1 MRCDSITPND
11 CLSRPVKRESFL
23 TTLLTSICW
32 CVVAQGLEIV
42 AAFLATDCS
51 LQAIGLHY
59 NGFGPQGATALAAA
73 LHTNQTLQ
81 ELALYSNNIGPD
93 GAVVLAAALAVNRG
107 VVSVDM
113 GGNAIC
119 DAGAMAM
126 ARALRRNA
134 TITDLHLDFNQIGED
149 GAEALAGALAEPQC
163 YYCDPR
169 IDAEDRNGSDAM
181 VNTTLT
187 TLWLHGN
194 TVGNTTQRSIDAALG
209 RNLKLVP
216 RRIAAAYQRLAV
228 AALFTP
234 AFRGPAAN
242 VGGDKLAHAL
252 GSCSSKLAA
261 HIFREGAT
269 VSDALVGARFQ
280 TQGWAW
286 RTTQEL
292 TADVCAAVIKVAAGR
307 GVADIRALLG
317 TVVGALTAEM
327 AGLADQTELE
337 MEDMSS
343 GCAFSSLEAT
353 TATRRKQ
360 RENVTQDADSTD
372 GIGSQHRKKKQKQ
385 KQQKRAHKEPG
396 KSTDENGSSLA
407 NHIATA
413 SLAAYQSQCPVR
425 IAWLVVMTI
434 CPQPARSNSLTC

>member
-1 MRCDSITPND
+1 M
-11 CLSRPVKRESFL
+11 LM
-23 TTLLTSICW
+23 TSACW
-32 CVVAQGLEIV
+32 CVVAQGLEAV

-51 LQAIGLHY
+51 LRAIGLHY

-93 GAVVLAAALAVNRG
+93 GAVVLAAALAANRG

-149 GAEALAGALAEPQC
+149 GAKALAGALSGVRCDAG
-163 YYCDPR
+163 DPR
-169 IDAEDRNGSDAM
+169 VSAEDCSGSDAM

-194 TVGNTTQRSIDAALG
+194 TVGSAAQCSIDASLG

-216 RRIAAAYQRLAV
+216 RRLAAAYQRLAL

-234 AFRGPAAN
+234 ALRGPAATAH
-242 VGGDKLAHAL
+242 GDKLAHAV
-252 GSCSSKLAA
+252 GFCSNDLAA
-261 HIFREGAT
+261 QIVRAGAT
-269 VSDALVGARFQ
+269 VSAALVSSRFEN
-280 TQGWAW
+280 QGWAW

-317 TVVGALTAEM
+317 TVVGALSAEM
-327 AGLADQTELE
+327 GSLADQRELE
-337 MEDMSS
+337 LENMSS
-343 GCAFSSLEAT
+343 SCAFSSPVAS

-360 RENVTQDADSTD
+360 RENTMQDADSTD
-372 GIGSQHRKKKQKQ
+372 GIGPQHKKKKQKQ
-385 KQQKRAHKEPG
+385 KQKQPKRAHKDQG
-396 KSTDENGSSLA
+396 KSVDESGSSLA
-407 NHIATA
+407 DHIATA

-425 IAWLVVMTI
+425 T
-434 CPQPARSNSLTC
+434 

>member
-1 MRCDSITPND
+1 M
-11 CLSRPVKRESFL
+11 V
-23 TTLLTSICW
+23 
-32 CVVAQGLEIV
+32 QGLEAV

-59 NGFGPQGATALAAA
+59 NGFGPSGATALAAA
-73 LHTNQTLQ
+73 LHTNHALQ

-126 ARALRRNA
+126 ARALHRND

-149 GAEALAGALAEPQC
+149 GAKALARALAEPR
-163 YYCDPR
+163 CDYAGPR
-169 IDAEDRNGSDAM
+169 VGAEDCDASDALA
-181 VNTTLT
+181 NTTLT

-194 TVGNTTQRSIDAALG
+194 NVGDAAQRSIDAALG

-216 RRIAAAYQRLAV
+216 RRIAAAYQRLAL

-234 AFRGPAAN
+234 AFRGPTAN
-242 VGGDKLAHAL
+242 VRGDKLAHAV
-252 GSCSSKLAA
+252 GSCSSNLAA
-261 HIFREGAT
+261 QIFREGAT
-269 VSDALVGARFQ
+269 VSDALVSARFQ
-280 TQGWAW
+280 SQGWAW

-307 GVADIRALLG
+307 GGADIRALLG
-317 TVVGALTAEM
+317 TVVGALTAELG
-327 AGLADQTELE
+327 GLADQRELE
-337 MEDMSS
+337 LEHMSS
-343 GCAFSSLEAT
+343 SCAFSSPEVT

-360 RENVTQDADSTD
+360 RENMTQDADR
-372 GIGSQHRKKKQKQ
+372 QHRKKKQKQ

-396 KSTDENGSSLA
+396 KQTDENGSSLA

-425 IAWLVVMTI
+425 TVWSAVMKI
-434 CPQPARSNSLTC
+434 CSQPGRSIYLIN